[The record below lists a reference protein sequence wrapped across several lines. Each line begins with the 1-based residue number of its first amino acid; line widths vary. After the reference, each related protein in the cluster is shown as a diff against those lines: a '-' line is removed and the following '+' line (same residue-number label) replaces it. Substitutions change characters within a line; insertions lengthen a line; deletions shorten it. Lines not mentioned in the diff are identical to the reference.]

1 MFYRSR
7 ILFVLV
13 LAYFLSS
20 LDINSPLQSDPTR
33 HHSSLHVSNS
43 EDDPPPTPPWIDP
56 RRTYFSH
63 YISPADKRSNGTC
76 WQARINAPKIA
87 IVAIFLNESQG
98 MREWLDHYMWQGIDT
113 ILLLDN
119 GSTDNWEPIVK
130 EYNRVTVHEA
140 PLRHYQAQ
148 YYDES
153 ISWLREN
160 KIDIAIFADLDEFI
174 FSLDG
179 RSLQEVLLE
188 FFFDPSMADISELFI
203 PWSQFGS
210 SGLKQQPESVR
221 EAFTW
226 RRREEPGL
234 QYSNGKTFFRVR
246 DVSNAE
252 IHVPRIRDG
261 VLVYAGDRFEGEVFA
276 DMLDPNFVDSL
287 SSGPP
292 LRLHHYMIQS
302 REFYET
308 VKMKRGAADVPEHY
322 DLRTKEYFEENNY
335 HDVEDT
341 ALRDYIADARSNGTQ
356 HGFHCMKRWI
366 VG

>member
-1 MFYRSR
+1 MFYKSR
-7 ILFVLV
+7 VLFILVIAF
-13 LAYFLSS
+13 FMSS
-20 LDINSPLQSDPTR
+20 LDLKTPFPSNPTR
-33 HHSSLHVSNS
+33 HNFLTSNS
-43 EDDPPPTPPWIDP
+43 DADSPQSPHWIDP
-56 RRTYFSH
+56 SRTYFSH
-63 YISPADKRSNGTC
+63 YISPADKRPNGTC
-76 WQARINAPKIA
+76 WQAPAKAPKIA
-87 IVAIFLNESQG
+87 IVAIFLNESRG
-98 MREWLDHYMWQGIDT
+98 MREWLDHYMWQGIDA

-119 GSTDNWEPIVK
+119 GSTDNWKPIVE
-130 EYNRVTVHEA
+130 EYSRVTVQDA

-148 YYDES
+148 YYQES
-153 ISWLREN
+153 LSWLRDN
-160 KIDIAIFADLDEFI
+160 KIEIAIFVDLDEFI

-179 RSLQEVLLE
+179 RSLQEILLE
-188 FFFDPSMADISELFI
+188 FFFHPAMADISEMFI

-210 SGLKQQPESVR
+210 SGFEIQPASVR
-221 EAFTW
+221 ESFTW

-246 DVSNAE
+246 DVENAE

-276 DMLDPNFVDSL
+276 DMLDPNFIDSL

-322 DLRTKEYFEENNY
+322 DLRTKEYFEENDY

-341 ALRDYIADARSNGTQ
+341 ALRDYIADARNNSTQ
-356 HGFHCMKRWI
+356 HGFQCLKRRQ
-366 VG
+366 